1 MILMMKSKPSLLS
14 RLLLL
19 NPAIR
24 MRQQIR
30 DELSKIDH
38 EYKWVTIKSPI
49 PDEFQDSHPEERPE
63 TDEYGQQTDPLTPER
78 APIETTV
85 DIEEGQKGISFEK
98 LFYPYVKKAREIH
111 IYDPYIRM
119 QYQIFNFMS
128 FCEILEPK
136 DENVKVS
143 LVTTVDSYHEDEL
156 RYTLDELKSGLSKD
170 GIEFEFEFNNNLH
183 DRWIETD
190 DGWRIMLG
198 RGLDIF
204 QKPDDKF
211 TLGFMDH
218 TKRRC
223 KATTVVY
230 TKGG

>member
-1 MILMMKSKPSLLS
+1 M
-14 RLLLL
+14 
-19 NPAIR
+19 
-24 MRQQIR
+24 
-30 DELSKIDH
+30 
-38 EYKWVTIKSPI
+38 
-49 PDEFQDSHPEERPE
+49 PDEFQDSHPAERPE
-63 TDEYGQQTDPLTPER
+63 MDEYEHQADPLSPAR
-78 APIETTV
+78 APVETTV
-85 DIEEGQKGISFEK
+85 DIEEGQKKISFEK
-98 LFYPYVKKAREIH
+98 LFYPYVKNSKEIR
-111 IYDPYIRM
+111 IYDPYIRL

-136 DENVKVS
+136 EENVKVS

-170 GIEFEFEFNNNLH
+170 GIEFEFEFDNNLH

-190 DGWRIMLG
+190 DGWRIILG

-223 KATTVVY
+223 KATTITY
-230 TKGG
+230 LKKQSHG